1 MSIKSKLRTIGDF
14 MMTIISAYVFLKFGF
29 SVQAMITVLVEH
41 VKLGTPVLTAL
52 REPQFAMLG
61 LYIVT
66 CFFSGFVLG
75 DYIDYWGMRFMKWL
89 NVSKEEDEA
98 KRFAKWVK
106 KEQKRLRKL
115 EGTW

>member
-1 MSIKSKLRTIGDF
+1 MSKSKLRTIADF
-14 MMTIISAYVFLKFGF
+14 IMTLAATYVFLKFGF

-52 REPQFAMLG
+52 KEPQFAMLG
-61 LYIVT
+61 VYIVT
-66 CFFSGFVLG
+66 GFFSGFVLG
-75 DYIDYWGMRFMKWL
+75 DYVDYWAMRLLKWL
-89 NVSKEEDEA
+89 KVSKEEQDV
-98 KRFAKWVK
+98 RNFRKWVK